1 MFLNKRD
8 LEKMQKVL
16 EKFPEVNGFELH
28 QEGSSGIGKI
38 TTMSFAHEHNG
49 VKGCLE
55 VEISGVED
63 W

>member
-1 MFLNKRD
+1 MILLRKD
-8 LEKMQKVL
+8 IEKIL
-16 EKFPEVNGFELH
+16 GILDKFPEVQGFELN
-28 QEGSSGIGKI
+28 QERSSGIGSI

>member
-1 MFLNKRD
+1 MILIRKD
-8 LEKMQKVL
+8 IEKIL
-16 EKFPEVNGFELH
+16 DILDKFPEVNGFELH

-55 VEISGVED
+55 VEISGVES

>member
-1 MFLNKRD
+1 MILIRKD
-8 LEKMQKVL
+8 IEKIL
-16 EKFPEVNGFELH
+16 DILDKFPEVNGFELH

-38 TTMSFAHEHNG
+38 TTMSFVHEHNG

-55 VEISGVED
+55 VEISGVES